1 MKNGEKPVLDLHVEQ
16 RPPRKPPGGGKDGI
30 IPGMPM
36 SLNIR
41 QLEVDLEDPHAND
54 VLGRKGDCDMLAD
67 LIEETGG
74 PFTLAVDAEWG
85 DGKTVFIRMLE
96 AHLAKRGFRCV
107 SFSAW
112 ECDFCDEPLAP
123 LIAEIGGK
131 LRTDDA
137 TKDKILDGGTRLLGL
152 LRHLKGAAFLVPDPA
167 VQTLAGVGAA
177 LEAVLQVFKRD
188 KGKKEKHLWMRDYRD
203 YWKALEEFKDSLRK
217 AAPEDRP
224 LVVFIDELDRCR
236 PDFAVNALERVKH
249 VFDVPS
255 LVFVMAVNRRE
266 LANVVKSFYGC
277 GDGEKY
283 LEKFFDLV
291 FHLRN
296 EKTLVGLSLEEVGI
310 GSFLDRM
317 RSATKNSVPYDE
329 NRHVEWFNGYLTS
342 LSETFNFSLRVQQ
355 KLVRMLCVALRTIDY
370 DFASKGIPAE
380 GGHHVDV
387 YWQLVFRYPI
397 LCYFLALR
405 VANPDLF
412 HRSVES
418 DTEEAFPWEEH
429 IRFYLYKLGLEKTP
443 NMENSINLHPL
454 RPLKPD
460 TDNACYRQ
468 GHPLAP
474 LETVNSDERVLICF
488 SLVTLSCLPPR
499 SPMPYNLNDVNR
511 FAKQIEAIRKIMQ
524 VTMKDYASFRE
535 FLRAVDS
542 AGKFY
547 RRES

>member
-1 MKNGEKPVLDLHVEQ
+1 MKNGERPVLDLDVEQ

-30 IPGMPM
+30 IPRMSM

-41 QLEVDLEDPHAND
+41 PLEVDPENPHAND
-54 VLGRKGDCDMLAD
+54 ALGREGDCRMLAD
-67 LIEETGG
+67 LIGETGG

-85 DGKTVFIRMLE
+85 DGKTVFIRMLKARLE
-96 AHLAKRGFRCV
+96 KRGFRCV

-152 LRHLKGAAFLVPDPA
+152 LRHLKGAAFLAPDPA
-167 VQTLAGVGAA
+167 VQLALGGVGATSEAA
-177 LEAVLQVFKRD
+177 LHVLERD
-188 KGKKEKHLWMRDYRD
+188 KGEKEKHLWMRDYRD
-203 YWKALEEFKDSLRK
+203 YRNALEQFKDSLRK

-277 GDGEKY
+277 GDGERY

-296 EKTLVGLSLEEVGI
+296 EKTLVGASLAEVGI
-310 GSFLDRM
+310 GRFLDKI
-317 RSATKNSVPYDE
+317 RSSQAGQLHDEAT
-329 NRHVEWFNGYLTS
+329 HVEWLAGYLES
-342 LSETFNFSLRVQQ
+342 LSETFGFSLRVQQ
-355 KLVRMLCVALRTIDY
+355 KLARTLCVALTTANYR
-370 DFASKGIPAE
+370 FRSMESFPPPE
-380 GGHHVDV
+380 SFHV
-387 YWQLVFRYPI
+387 YWQIAFRYPL

-405 VANPDLF
+405 IANPDLF
-412 HRSVES
+412 RRSVECPS
-418 DTEEAFPWEEH
+418 HEAFPWEEH
-429 IRFYLYKLGLEKTP
+429 FDSYLREMGVKKEGDSLLMGWLE
-443 NMENSINLHPL
+443 PL
-454 RPLKPD
+454 
-460 TDNACYRQ
+460 
-468 GHPLAP
+468 
-474 LETVNSDERVLICF
+474 
-488 SLVTLSCLPPR
+488 LPVDR
-499 SPMPYNLNDVNR
+499 SPESDHLSVLQIVRPDESVLVCLSLLALADSWR
-511 FAKQIEAIRKIMQ
+511 AKSKKNFMDSLPRDITQSSLSGVVEAVGKVYR
-524 VTMKDYASFRE
+524 VTMKDYGSFLE
-535 FLRAVDS
+535 FLRAVDF

-547 RRES
+547 QRGS

>member
-1 MKNGEKPVLDLHVEQ
+1 MKNGERPVLDLDVEQ
-16 RPPRKPPGGGKDGI
+16 SPPRNPPGGGKDGI
-30 IPGMPM
+30 IPRMPM
-36 SLNIR
+36 PLNIR
-41 QLEVDLEDPHAND
+41 PLEVDPENPHAND
-54 VLGRKGDCDMLAD
+54 ALGRERDCRMLAD
-67 LIEETGG
+67 IIGETGG

-96 AHLAKRGFRCV
+96 AHLAERGFRCV

-123 LIAEIGGK
+123 LIAKIGGK

-137 TKDKILDGGTRLLGL
+137 TGDKILDGGTRLLGL

-217 AAPEDRP
+217 AAPKDRP

-296 EKTLVGLSLEEVGI
+296 ERTLVGASLAEVSI
-310 GSFLDRM
+310 DRFLDRAKL
-317 RSATKNSVPYDE
+317 ATGYISP
-329 NRHVEWFNGYLTS
+329 NRHEEWFNGYLTS

-355 KLVRMLCVALRTIDY
+355 KLVRMLCVALRTVDY
-370 DFASKGIPAE
+370 DFASRGIPNE
-380 GGHHVDV
+380 GNHVDV

-405 VANPDLF
+405 IANPDLF
-412 HRSVES
+412 HRSVKS

-443 NMENSINLHPL
+443 NTENFINLGPL

-499 SPMPYNLNDVNR
+499 SLVEYNLNAGRR
-511 FAKQIEAIRKIMQ
+511 FAKQIEAIQKIMQ
-524 VTMKDYASFRE
+524 VSMKDYRSFRE
-535 FLRAVDS
+535 FLRAVDF

-547 RRES
+547 QRES

>member
-1 MKNGEKPVLDLHVEQ
+1 MHVEQ
-16 RPPRKPPGGGKDGI
+16 SPPRKPPGGGKDGI
-30 IPGMPM
+30 IPRMPL

-41 QLEVDLEDPHAND
+41 PLEIDPEKPHAND
-54 VLGRKGDCDMLAD
+54 ALGREGDCDMLAD
-67 LIEETGG
+67 LIGETGG

-85 DGKTVFIRMLE
+85 DGKTVFIRMLK
-96 AHLAKRGFRCV
+96 AHLEKRGFRCV

-131 LRTDDA
+131 LRTDDEA
-137 TKDKILDGGTRLLGL
+137 GNKILDGGTRLLGL

-167 VQTLAGVGAA
+167 VQLALGGVGAA
-177 LEAVLQVFKRD
+177 SEAVLQALERD
-188 KGKKEKHLWMRDYRD
+188 KGEKEKHLWMRDYRGYRD
-203 YWKALEEFKDSLRK
+203 ALEEFKDSLRK

-296 EKTLVGLSLEEVGI
+296 EKTLVGASLAEVGI
-310 GSFLDRM
+310 GRFLDKI
-317 RSATKNSVPYDE
+317 RSLPELHDEAT
-329 NRHVEWFNGYLTS
+329 HVEWLAGYLES
-342 LSETFNFSLRVQQ
+342 LSETFGFSLRVQQ
-355 KLVRMLCVALRTIDY
+355 KLARTLCVALTTANYR
-370 DFASKGIPAE
+370 FRSMESFPPPE
-380 GGHHVDV
+380 SFHV
-387 YWQLVFRYPI
+387 YWQIAFRYPL

-405 VANPDLF
+405 TANPDLF
-412 HRSVES
+412 RRSVECPS
-418 DTEEAFPWEEH
+418 QEAFPWAEH
-429 IRFYLYKLGLEKTP
+429 FDSYLREMGVEKAGHKVDGFFNMGWLE
-443 NMENSINLHPL
+443 PL
-454 RPLKPD
+454 LPVDRLPEGDDLSVLQIVRP
-460 TDNACYRQ
+460 
-468 GHPLAP
+468 
-474 LETVNSDERVLICF
+474 DESVLVCF
-488 SLVTLSCLPPR
+488 SLLALADSWRTESTKNFIGSLSRDIIDTPL
-499 SPMPYNLNDVNR
+499 SNVV
-511 FAKQIEAIRKIMQ
+511 EAVGKVYR
-524 VTMKDYASFRE
+524 VTMKDYGSFRE
-535 FLRAVDS
+535 FLRAVDF

-547 RRES
+547 QRES